1 MSVMGNLIVHIG
13 EMLDEGKHPTYIAK
27 VLQIPLSMVYDAI
40 ELYPEEGNTE
50 VYSPY
55 VTVNS

>member
-1 MSVMGNLIVHIG
+1 MGNLIVHIG